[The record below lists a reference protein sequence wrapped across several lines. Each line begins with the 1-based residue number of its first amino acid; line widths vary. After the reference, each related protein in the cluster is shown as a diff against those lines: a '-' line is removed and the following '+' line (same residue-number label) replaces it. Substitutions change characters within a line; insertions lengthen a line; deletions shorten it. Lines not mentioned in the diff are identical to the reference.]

1 MARREHIFPTYA
13 PPPVKFT
20 HGEGVWL
27 TDTEGAKHLDFI
39 SGISVNTLGHAH
51 PDLVEAL
58 NVQSKKLWH
67 LSNMFDVPG
76 QQELS
81 DLYCGATFGERMFF
95 TNSGAEAVELCLK
108 AARRYHYDKGQP
120 ERINIIGFD
129 GAFHGRTYAS
139 VWSSGNRKYMKGF
152 GPDLPGYVQVPFGD
166 HEALTAAID
175 DKTAAILIEPV
186 QGEGGLRPVPE
197 QCLQG
202 LRKLCDEQGILLI
215 YDEVQCG
222 AGRTG
227 KLFAHQWFKDCEPDI
242 MACAKGVGGGFP
254 MGFTIATA
262 AVGDCM
268 VVGTHGSTY
277 GGNALAM
284 AVGQA
289 VFKYL
294 GDQRFMDHVVDVS
307 AEFEA
312 GLQALAQQK
321 YPDMITEVR
330 GKGLLIGLQLNSDYV
345 ANDAKN
351 NARDH
356 NFLIGSAGDNVI
368 RMAPALNVTHDEV
381 KEGLSRLDDVLAGM
395 KKAKGK

>member
-20 HGEGVWL
+20 TGEGVWL
-27 TDTEGAKHLDFI
+27 TDEQGEKHLDFI

-51 PDLVEAL
+51 PDLVAAL
-58 NVQSKKLWH
+58 TEQAQKVWH

-108 AARRYHYDKGQP
+108 SARRYHYDQGHP

-139 VWSSGNRKYMKGF
+139 VWSSGNRKYMEGF

-166 HEALTAAID
+166 HEALKAAID

-202 LRKLCDEQGILLI
+202 LRQLCDEHGILLI

-227 KLFAHQWFKDCEPDI
+227 KLFAHQWFENCEPDL

-284 AVGQA
+284 AVGRA
-289 VFKYL
+289 VFQYL
-294 GDQRFMDHVVDVS
+294 GDQSFMDHIVDVS
-307 AEFEA
+307 SEFEA

-321 YPDMITEVR
+321 YPDMIAGVR
-330 GKGLLIGLQLNSDYV
+330 GKGLLIGLQMKPEYV
-345 ANDAKN
+345 AAEVKN

-356 NFLIGSAGDNVI
+356 NFLIGSAGNNVI
-368 RMAPALNVTHDEV
+368 RMAPALNVTHAEV
-381 KEGLSRLDDVLAGM
+381 KEALSRLDDVLASM
-395 KKAKGK
+395 RK

>member
-20 HGEGVWL
+20 KGEGVWL
-27 TDTEGAKHLDFI
+27 TDEKGEQHLDFI

-58 NVQSKKLWH
+58 TTQAQMVWH

-108 AARRYHYDKGQP
+108 SARRYHYDQGNP

-139 VWSSGNRKYMKGF
+139 VWSSGNRKYMEGF

-166 HEALTAAID
+166 HDALKAAID

-202 LRKLCDEQGILLI
+202 LRQLCDEHGILLI

-227 KLFAHQWFKDCEPDI
+227 KLFAHQWFENCEPDL

-284 AVGQA
+284 AVGRA

-294 GDQRFMDHVVDVS
+294 GDQSFMDHIVDVS
-307 AEFEA
+307 SEFEA

-321 YPDMITEVR
+321 YPDMIAGVR
-330 GKGLLIGLQLNSDYV
+330 GKGLLIGLQMKPDYV
-345 ANDAKN
+345 AADVKVA
-351 NARDH
+351 ARDH

-368 RMAPALNVTHDEV
+368 RMAPALNVTHAEV
-381 KEGLSRLDDVLAGM
+381 KEALSRLDNVLAGM
-395 KKAKGK
+395 RK